1 MNIAIIG
8 LGLIGGSLGRAIV
21 KRTDN
26 KVFGQDT
33 DNTTMLKAELL
44 QAYHEKLDDTNIGD
58 MDIIIIAATPSASIR
73 IMQAVAPKLKG
84 GCIVLDCCG
93 TKRAIAAAMEA
104 LSASYPNLYFVGGHP
119 MAGKEYS
126 GINHSS
132 AMLFDKASMILTPIT
147 ASLEV
152 LSLLKSLFSQ
162 IGFGG
167 TVITT
172 AASHDSIIA
181 YTSQLAHI
189 VSSAFVKSPMH
200 AMHAGFSAGSFRDLT
215 RVAKLNPAMWT
226 ELFLQNSDNLLQE
239 INTLIANL
247 LAYKDAISASDRQKL
262 TALLAEGVACKE
274 AAETA
279 RKERVYND

>member
-33 DNTTMLKAELL
+33 DNATMLKAELL
-44 QAYHEKLDDTNIGD
+44 QACHQRLDETAIGD
-58 MDIIIIAATPSASIR
+58 IDLLIIAAGPRASIG
-73 IMQAVAPKLKG
+73 IMQEAVPKLKD
-84 GCIVLDCCG
+84 GCIVLDCSG
-93 TKRAIAAAMEA
+93 TKRAIAAAMKK
-104 LSASYPNLYFVGGHP
+104 LSASRPALYFVGGHP

-126 GINHSS
+126 GISHSGVT
-132 AMLFDKASMILTPIT
+132 LFDKASIIITPIT
-147 ASLEV
+147 ASLEA
-152 LSLLKSLFSQ
+152 LSLLKSLFLQ

-172 AASHDSIIA
+172 PDTHDRIIA

-189 VSSAFVKSPMH
+189 VSSAYVKSPMH
-200 AMHAGFSAGSFRDLT
+200 AMHAGFSAGSFKDLT
-215 RVAKLNPAMWT
+215 RVAKLNPTMWT
-226 ELFLQNSDNLLQE
+226 ELFMQNSDNLLHE
-239 INTLIANL
+239 IDTLIANL
-247 LAYKDAISASDRQKL
+247 SAYKDAIAAGDEPRL
-262 TALLAEGVACKE
+262 TALLAEGAACKE

-279 RKERVYND
+279 RKERFYD